1 MTLAVK
7 LLLIA
12 ALVLGIIIPFG
23 TFLLGEKSK
32 KRYKR
37 TIGAN
42 AFFFFGAFVVAGI
55 MQECLHRQQRQ
66 LVQHQAAQPDLDTL
80 QQHFQPVY
88 LVSAVVSQ

>member
-32 KRYKR
+32 NV
-37 TIGAN
+37 IN
-42 AFFFFGAFVVAGI
+42 
-55 MQECLHRQQRQ
+55 
-66 LVQHQAAQPDLDTL
+66 VQSEQMHSSFSEHL
-80 QQHFQPVY
+80 
-88 LVSAVVSQ
+88 S